1 MPTITYLEAI
11 RQALFEEMARDERV
25 YVMGEDVG
33 AYGGAFKVTEG
44 LVDRYGEARVIDAP
58 ISEQAIV
65 GSAIGASYM
74 GMRPVCEIQF
84 IDFIACC
91 FDMLTNFAATSRYRN
106 GAGVPIVVRGPCGGG
121 VGGGPFH
128 SLNPEAFF
136 LNTPGLKMVEPSTAY
151 DAKGLLKAAIRDDD
165 PVLYFEHKFLYRRI
179 KDEVP
184 DEDYIVPLGKA
195 ATRREGTDLSI
206 ITFGAMVHTALE
218 AAKALAEQ
226 GVEAEVIDLRS
237 LAPLDRDAILESVAK
252 TSRVLLLHEA
262 TLTGGIGGELA
273 AIIGEH
279 AFEYL
284 DAPIM
289 RVASLDAPV
298 PYAPPLETAFLPS
311 VTKVVEA
318 AKKLVEY

>member
-1 MPTITYLEAI
+1 MPVVTYLEAI

-25 YVMGEDVG
+25 FVMGEDIG
-33 AYGGAFKVTEG
+33 PYGGAFKVTEG
-44 LVDRYGEARVIDAP
+44 LIEKYGEKRVVDSP

-74 GMRPVCEIQF
+74 GLRPVCEIQF

-106 GAGVPIVVRGPCGGG
+106 GVGVPIVVRGPCGGG

-184 DEDYIVPLGKA
+184 DGDYIVPIGKA
-195 ATRREGTDLSI
+195 AVRREGTDLSI
-206 ITFGAMVHTALE
+206 ITFGAMVYTALE

-226 GVEAEVIDLRS
+226 GVHAEVIDLRS
-237 LAPLDRDAILESVAK
+237 LAPLDSDAVLESVAK
-252 TSRVLLLHEA
+252 TSRALLLHEA

-273 AIIGEH
+273 AIISEH

-284 DAPIM
+284 DAPVM
-289 RVASLDAPV
+289 RVASADAPV

-318 AKKLVEY
+318 ANKLVEY